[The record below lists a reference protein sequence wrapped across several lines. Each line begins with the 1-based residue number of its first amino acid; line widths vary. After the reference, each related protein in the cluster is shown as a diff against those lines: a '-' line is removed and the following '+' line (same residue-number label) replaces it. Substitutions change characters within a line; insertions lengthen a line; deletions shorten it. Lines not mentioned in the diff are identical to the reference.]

1 MAVHRRRSH
10 RGATVAYVVS
20 ATWTAEPGQEAIVLD
35 AIEKLTPPSR
45 EEPGNSFYQA
55 YQDPGAPNV
64 FHLFEIYDDEDAYAA
79 HGASPHFKEFALEQA
94 IPVLAKRERAFFQT
108 IG

>member
-1 MAVHRRRSH
+1 M
-10 RGATVAYVVS
+10 AYVVS
-20 ATWTAEPGQEAIVLD
+20 ATWTAQPGQEGIVLD

-55 YQDPGAPNV
+55 FQDPAEPGI
-64 FHLFEIYDDEDAYAA
+64 FRLFEIYDDEEAYTA
-79 HGASPHFKEFALEQA
+79 HGASDHFQQYALGQA
-94 IPVLAKRERAFFQT
+94 IPVLAARERAFFQT

>member
-1 MAVHRRRSH
+1 M
-10 RGATVAYVVS
+10 AYVVS
-20 ATWTAEPGQEAIVLD
+20 ATWTSQPGQEGIVLD

-55 YQDPGAPNV
+55 FQDPAEPGI
-64 FHLFEIYDDEDAYAA
+64 FRLFEIYDDEDAYAA
-79 HGASPHFKEFALEQA
+79 HGASDHFQQYALGQA
-94 IPVLAKRERAFFQT
+94 IPVLAARERAFFQT